1 MRLSFTES
9 ALSDLDE
16 IAEYIAQEHPER
28 AVAFVK
34 ELVAVCQR
42 LTLAP
47 MGYVA
52 IGNASGRAIRMRSH
66 KRYLI
71 FYTVTD
77 ETVEIVHVLH
87 GSRDYAKILFPG
99 EPDQQAD
106 RLDD

>member
-1 MRLSFTES
+1 MRLSFTKS

-16 IAEYIAQEHPER
+16 IAAYIARDHPHR
-28 AVAFVK
+28 AVAFVT
-34 ELVAVCQR
+34 ELLSVCER

-47 MGYVA
+47 MGYAVV
-52 IGNASGRAIRMRSH
+52 GNANGREIRMRTH

-71 FYTVTD
+71 FYTVTA

-99 EPDQQAD
+99 EIYKKTD
-106 RLDD
+106 RTKD